1 VSVGLL
7 RYDSGHLPRP
17 FARPTHDLTVIIV
30 TGTKRSGTS
39 MWMQI
44 LIAAGFPSIGSAFPG
59 IWEHSIRDANPRGF
73 YESKFRQGVYFATNP
88 DPETGAF
95 VTPEQVRRHL
105 VKIFIPGLVRTDYSY
120 ITRVIATMR
129 NWREYCVSLKRLYSM
144 EDTFRAEVTARGE
157 VVPERSFPDEVVDS
171 IVRAGQL
178 PPALEWWFENYDL
191 IRNMVTRRF
200 PFHMTTYDQL
210 LRAPDAEVGKVL
222 RWLGEGKLEPAIAAV
237 QPELRTQ
244 AAPEVADEL
253 VDDHAE
259 LFDELYARVDQAR
272 PLDAA
277 FITKLNETNETLTA
291 RWEEVAKQRIE
302 AVRSGVE
309 ARA

>member
-1 VSVGLL
+1 MV
-7 RYDSGHLPRP
+7 
-17 FARPTHDLTVIIV
+17 IV

-95 VTPEQVRRHL
+95 VTPDQVRRHV

-120 ITRVIATMR
+120 IGPVVATMR
-129 NWREYCVSLKRLYSM
+129 NWREYGVSLRRLHAM
-144 EDTFRAEVTARGE
+144 EDAFLAESRTRGDAE
-157 VVPERSFPDEVVDS
+157 PQKSFPDEAVES

-200 PFHMTTYDQL
+200 RMHMTTYDRL
-210 LRAPDAEVGKVL
+210 LRAPDMEVGKVI
-222 RWLGEGKLEPAIAAV
+222 RWLGEGNLEAAV
-237 QPELRTQ
+237 AEVRPELRTQ
-244 AAPEVADEL
+244 LTSPQAVDDL
-253 VDDHAE
+253 VEDHAE
-259 LFDELYARVDQAR
+259 LFDELYGRVDQTR
-272 PLDAA
+272 SLDAA
-277 FITKLNETNETLTA
+277 FIAKLNETNEALTR
-291 RWEEVAKQRIE
+291 RWEAVARQRLE

-309 ARA
+309 APRT